1 MDHFFA
7 LYNPPAPPP
16 HTHPYKNLKNQN
28 FEKMK
33 KIAGDIV
40 PPPNNPEIQN
50 FEKMKKMPRDII
62 ILNNCTKN
70 HDDMPYCS

>member
-1 MDHFFA
+1 
-7 LYNPPAPPP
+7 
-16 HTHPYKNLKNQN
+16 
-28 FEKMK
+28 MK

-40 PPPNNPEIQN
+40 PPPPPNNPEIQN